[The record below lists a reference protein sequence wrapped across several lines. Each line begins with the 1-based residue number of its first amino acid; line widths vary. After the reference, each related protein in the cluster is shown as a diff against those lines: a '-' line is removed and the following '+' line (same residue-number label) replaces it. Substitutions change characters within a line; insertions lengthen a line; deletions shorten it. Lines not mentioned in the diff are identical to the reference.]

1 MANNLELY
9 GPLRSV
15 IEAPYTTGS
24 ASHPKYI
31 FQPTPGTDTA
41 SDKYLPV
48 PSVYSYELDDVSE
61 PDAGRVENGYM
72 YKKRIGQVFA
82 VELEWWGLDSAMV
95 AKILNAFQPEY
106 LNVRLWDAKVGDF
119 ADCEMYVGNRT
130 APMYSATLNIW
141 SNLKFKLIK
150 RAC

>member
-1 MANNLELY
+1 MATDLENLKTY
-9 GPLRSV
+9 GAIMSV
-15 IEAPYTTGS
+15 APVGGS
-24 ASHPKYI
+24 PKY
-31 FQPTPGTDTA
+31 FPAD
-41 SDKYLPV
+41 LPI

-82 VELEWWGLDSAMV
+82 VEIEWWGINSAQVSAIMQ
-95 AKILNAFQPEY
+95 AFDAEY
-106 LNVRLWDAKVGDF
+106 LNVKLWNAKTASFETV
-119 ADCEMYVGNRT
+119 EMYVGNRT
-130 APMYSATLNIW
+130 APMYSAVLDIW

>member
-1 MANNLELY
+1 MSDLSDLKAH
-9 GPLRSV
+9 GPV
-15 IEAPYTTGS
+15 WTVTP
-24 ASHPKYI
+24 ASGGATKT
-31 FQPTPGTDTA
+31 FPTD
-41 SDKYLPV
+41 LPI

-82 VELEWWGLDSAMV
+82 VELEWWGLNSAQVSALM
-95 AKILNAFQPEY
+95 NAFDAEY
-106 LNVRLWDAKVGDF
+106 LNVKVWDAKAGTWATV
-119 ADCEMYVGNRT
+119 EMYVGNRT

>member
-1 MANNLELY
+1 MADLDDLKLH
-9 GPLRSV
+9 GPVWSV
-15 IEAPYTTGS
+15 VPTGGGTT
-24 ASHPKYI
+24 KY
-31 FQPTPGTDTA
+31 FP
-41 SDKYLPV
+41 SDLPI

-82 VELEWWGLDSAMV
+82 VELEWWGLNSAQVSALM
-95 AKILNAFQPEY
+95 KAFDAEY
-106 LNVRLWDAKVGDF
+106 LNVKVWDAKAGTWATV
-119 ADCEMYVGNRT
+119 EMYVGNRT

>member
-1 MANNLELY
+1 MSDLSDLKAH
-9 GPLRSV
+9 GPV
-15 IEAPYTTGS
+15 WTVTP
-24 ASHPKYI
+24 ASGGATKT
-31 FQPTPGTDTA
+31 FPTD
-41 SDKYLPV
+41 LPI

-72 YKKRIGQVFA
+72 YKKRIGQVYA
-82 VELEWWGLDSAMV
+82 VELEWWGITSAQVSAIM
-95 AKILNAFQPEY
+95 KAFDAEY
-106 LNVRLWDAKVGDF
+106 LNVKLWDAKAGTW
-119 ADCEMYVGNRT
+119 ATTEMYVGNRT

>member
-1 MANNLELY
+1 MSDLSDLKAH
-9 GPLRSV
+9 GPV
-15 IEAPYTTGS
+15 WTVTP
-24 ASHPKYI
+24 ASGGATKT
-31 FQPTPGTDTA
+31 FPTD
-41 SDKYLPV
+41 LPI

-82 VELEWWGLDSAMV
+82 VELEWWGLNSAQVSALM
-95 AKILNAFQPEY
+95 NAFDAEY
-106 LNVRLWDAKVGDF
+106 LNVKVWDAKAGTWVTT
-119 ADCEMYVGNRT
+119 EMYVGNRT

>member
-1 MANNLELY
+1 MADLDDLKAH
-9 GPLRSV
+9 GPVWSV
-15 IEAPYTTGS
+15 KDQSNVT
-24 ASHPKYI
+24 KY
-31 FQPTPGTDTA
+31 FPTD
-41 SDKYLPV
+41 LPI
-48 PSVYSYELDDVSE
+48 PCAYSYELDDVSE

-82 VELEWWGLDSAMV
+82 VELEWWGITSAEVSAIMQ
-95 AKILNAFQPEY
+95 AFDDEY
-106 LNVRLWDAKVGDF
+106 LTVKLWNAKTGTW
-119 ADCEMYVGNRT
+119 ATTEMYVGNRT

>member
-1 MANNLELY
+1 MADLDDLRLH
-9 GPLRSV
+9 GPV
-15 IEAPYTTGS
+15 WTVTP
-24 ASHPKYI
+24 ASGGETKT
-31 FQPTPGTDTA
+31 FPTD
-41 SDKYLPV
+41 LPI

-82 VELEWWGLDSAMV
+82 VELEWWGLNSAQVSALM
-95 AKILNAFQPEY
+95 KAFDAEY
-106 LNVRLWDAKVGDF
+106 LNVKVWDAKAGTW
-119 ADCEMYVGNRT
+119 ATTEMYVGNRT